1 MKRLHH
7 ERKQQGA
14 RVQLFRV
21 QYGLFVPFAYHQ
33 PPIRTNQVVK
43 KRKKAGYFFNPQTLA
58 EESESS
64 SSERPTE
71 GVPSPAETQERT
83 KALLQKARGGK

>member
-1 MKRLHH
+1 M
-7 ERKQQGA
+7 
-14 RVQLFRV
+14 
-21 QYGLFVPFAYHQ
+21 
-33 PPIRTNQVVK
+33 VK